1 MLVADEADPAHT
13 QALGHRQRAGDEVVQ
28 LYLKPLDP
36 KRERALKELR
46 GIERVTLEPGQ
57 SRQVSFTVK
66 PDRDLTIYDDVKKA
80 YAVDPGTF
88 EVQIGASSADIRAK
102 AKLTVGAQ

>member
-1 MLVADEADPAHT
+1 MCRSTVT
-13 QALGHRQRAGDEVVQ
+13 VKNVGKRAGDEVVQ
-28 LYLKPLDP
+28 MYLAPLDP
-36 KRERALKELR
+36 TRARARKELR

-57 SRQVSFTVK
+57 SRRVSFTVK

-80 YAVDPGTF
+80 YAVDPGRF

-102 AKLTVGAQ
+102 SPLVVSASAADAR